1 MAQEVKFPQNF
12 PKTESKQKQAPFN
25 MTSAQSLDFKN
36 ASNSLGGSSDDGT
49 NTGTVGFNE
58 TSSGFKSKR
67 TIGQNHKT
75 GVSFSPSPSEGF
87 IE

>member
-1 MAQEVKFPQNF
+1 MAQEVKFANF
-12 PKTESKQKQAPFN
+12 PKTEMKQKPAKAPFN

-49 NTGTVGFNE
+49 NTGTGGFNE

-67 TIGQNHKT
+67 TIG
-75 GVSFSPSPSEGF
+75 
-87 IE
+87 